1 MSSQEICV
9 NLYEKCHSEGFLE
22 GRKVGYHEGV
32 TKSEDESGY
41 THGYNDGYKA
51 GRIDGDYSKG
61 IKDGMSSSD
70 CPESLKESF
79 ELGRKSGDEDGY
91 LRGKKESDPL
101 PDDDI
106 PDDNTE
112 RLIEGFFDGLIFT
125 YVVLRFV

>member
-1 MSSQEICV
+1 M
-9 NLYEKCHSEGFLE
+9 KCRSEGFFD
-22 GRKVGYHEGV
+22 GWKVGFHEGL
-32 TKSEDESGY
+32 TWGEDERGY

-61 IKDGMSSSD
+61 IKDGMSLSN

-79 ELGRKSGDEDGY
+79 ELGCKSGDEGY

-106 PDDNTE
+106 PDDNIK
-112 RLIEGFFDGLIFT
+112 RFIDGIFNGFIFT
-125 YVVLRFV
+125 YFV